1 LLALAVIGGSYVGH
15 FAGTH
20 ASAPDGAPEGGEAG
34 SGDKVVGAKRCVNL
48 VRVNLHAGVQRESDC
63 ST

>member
-1 LLALAVIGGSYVGH
+1 VGH

-20 ASAPDGAPEGGEAG
+20 ASAPDSAPEGGEAG